1 MDKEEINVSICYG
14 THTSASKEAEFIHA
28 ELAKKVQAGHVSVLP
43 LKAVTS
49 LQNQW
54 LSLVAITPQVGRRL
68 RPIFEFTWRRVNNI

>member
-28 ELAKKVQAGHVSVLP
+28 ELAKKVQAGHVFVLP

-54 LSLVAITPQVGRRL
+54 L
-68 RPIFEFTWRRVNNI
+68 